1 MICHLDKI
9 AAACA
14 IALVSGAASA
24 SAFTSTSPT
33 GFDVTTVGAS
43 TVGGIVVEAVGTNG
57 ARVVSQL
64 AASSLFSGYYDNG
77 TPVAYRGNPGT
88 IGIQT
93 GYNSSVLSALG
104 GGFQSLSIRFTLSD
118 GDTGAGDFDDD
129 DNNLLVNGINFGN
142 WSDVVTQQT
151 NSLGTQIGAASTG
164 FRNSIL
170 DTGWFSTTDSVT
182 LSSLYA
188 SLSVTPSLTF
198 QVQDSDPYDNFYDF
212 TQGIDSSIINVG
224 QGPVVTTPTT
234 AVPEP
239 ASFALMG
246 LGLAALGAVRRKTAG
261 K

>member
-64 AASSLFSGYYDNG
+64 AASSLFSGYYDDG

-224 QGPVVTTPTT
+224 QGPVVTPPTT